1 MSSAVAYQPTDIVYG
16 YDAVPTVKA
25 FSRSDKFIRGLMG
38 PFGSGKSSGC
48 VIELVKIAKRQ
59 PLMADGKRRSRFAV
73 VRNTYRQLEDTTI
86 KTVHD
91 WLPPHDFGKYNK
103 TDKVYV
109 IDRLDKEI
117 EIELLYRALD
127 RPEHVSNLLSLELT
141 GAWVNEARE
150 IPEPVIK
157 ALKGRVGRYP
167 AVKDGGCVDPGIFMD
182 TNPPDDESWWYK
194 MFEEDPA
201 DNVALFKQPAGDGP
215 DAENLKY
222 LPPNYY
228 ENLSEGEEDEFI
240 KVYVRGEY
248 GFVKDGKPVYPNYN
262 DNLHCKRFDINPKGV
277 VKRGWDFGL
286 TPSCVFSQVSPKG
299 KWMIFDELVSEDLGI
314 DTFSD
319 SVLLHCAEKYPDVEW
334 EDYGDPAGSTKAE
347 TDERTCFE
355 ILRGKQILIQP
366 GEQTPTI
373 RIESVKKPM
382 NTLVDGGS
390 QFMLHPRC
398 KVLRKGF
405 QGRYQYKKIKVAG
418 AAERFHDK
426 PDKNEY
432 SHPHDALQYVATKI
446 FGNAV
451 RSRDR
456 TKRKRPQVRQQGIV

>member
-1 MSSAVAYQPTDIVYG
+1 
-16 YDAVPTVKA
+16 
-25 FSRSDKFIRGLMG
+25 
-38 PFGSGKSSGC
+38 
-48 VIELVKIAKRQ
+48 
-59 PLMADGKRRSRFAV
+59 
-73 VRNTYRQLEDTTI
+73 
-86 KTVHD
+86 
-91 WLPPHDFGKYNK
+91 
-103 TDKVYV
+103 
-109 IDRLDKEI
+109 
-117 EIELLYRALD
+117 
-127 RPEHVSNLLSLELT
+127 
-141 GAWVNEARE
+141 
-150 IPEPVIK
+150 
-157 ALKGRVGRYP
+157 
-167 AVKDGGCVDPGIFMD
+167 
-182 TNPPDDESWWYK
+182 
-194 MFEEDPA
+194 
-201 DNVALFKQPAGDGP
+201 
-215 DAENLKY
+215 
-222 LPPNYY
+222 
-228 ENLSEGEEDEFI
+228 
-240 KVYVRGEY
+240 
-248 GFVKDGKPVYPNYN
+248 
-262 DNLHCKRFDINPKGV
+262 
-277 VKRGWDFGL
+277 
-286 TPSCVFSQVSPKG
+286 
-299 KWMIFDELVSEDLGI
+299 
-314 DTFSD
+314 
-319 SVLLHCAEKYPDVEW
+319 VLLHCAEKYPDVEW